1 MFIKT
6 ENNGH
11 DKARGSYQRGRMEW
25 PGVRGLSFSNF
36 LLSRTTS
43 ASKLAMRLN
52 LQVPPSVAV
61 TGQAAGLCLALCLN
75 LHPAGVLPA
84 LADDGTSG
92 AAVCPALSSALGN
105 PHLSLIQPHAHA
117 HPHRQLTPTL
127 CCAAQVKYKFPP
139 IDRKKVG
146 RCEFSSSAM
155 GQAPPTAEAHHRA
168 NPRCGRG
175 TSLEGSPVFRAP

>member
-1 MFIKT
+1 MDTTKHAGAIIWQ
-6 ENNGH
+6 NGMARRARVELFQLPTFSH
-11 DKARGSYQRGRMEW
+11 DLR
-25 PGVRGLSFSNF
+25 P
-36 LLSRTTS
+36 
-43 ASKLAMRLN
+43 KLAMRLN